1 MKIRLDSSFCVR
13 QSLAV
18 EQNALRADVER
29 LCCALTCILLCSQ
42 RKKIQVFP
50 IFVRVLLVE
59 FELAQLT
66 GRLLIAF
73 FPRWQPA
80 RRIVNNMC
88 WLADFALGLV
98 VLLLLFIGSLFG
110 LLTRYQAA
118 VLFSMGYAAHY
129 LAEEGLKHSEVG
141 RLAKELKDL
150 QRQER

>member
-1 MKIRLDSSFCVR
+1 V
-13 QSLAV
+13 
-18 EQNALRADVER
+18 
-29 LCCALTCILLCSQ
+29 
-42 RKKIQVFP
+42 
-50 IFVRVLLVE
+50 
-59 FELAQLT
+59 
-66 GRLLIAF
+66 LIAF
-73 FPRWQPA
+73 SPQWQPA

-88 WLADFALGLV
+88 WLADFALGMV